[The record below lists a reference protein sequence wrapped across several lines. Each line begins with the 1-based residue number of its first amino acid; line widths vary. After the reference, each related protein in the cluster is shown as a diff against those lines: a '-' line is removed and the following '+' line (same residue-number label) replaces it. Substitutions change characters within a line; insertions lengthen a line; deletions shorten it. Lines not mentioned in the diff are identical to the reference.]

1 MTKYELFIYNKLA
14 EQGFNKLWPSYVTP
28 IIFKY
33 RFSPRVL
40 KNLEKALINA
50 QGRATKE
57 LNVKVV
63 VRVFELVLKRF
74 RRKGTKRQ
82 G

>member
-1 MTKYELFIYNKLA
+1 MTKYELFIYNNKLA
-14 EQGFNKLWPSYVTP
+14 EQGFNKLCPSYVTP
-28 IIFKY
+28 VIFKY

-40 KNLEKALINA
+40 KKLEKALINA

-57 LNVKVV
+57 LNVV
-63 VRVFELVLKRF
+63 VRVFELVLKLF